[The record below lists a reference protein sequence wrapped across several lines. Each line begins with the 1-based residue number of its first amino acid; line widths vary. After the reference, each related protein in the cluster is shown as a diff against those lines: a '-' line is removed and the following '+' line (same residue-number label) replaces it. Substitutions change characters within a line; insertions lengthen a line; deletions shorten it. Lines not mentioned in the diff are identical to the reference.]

1 MGCSASYVSDNDIH
15 VSLHGVRR
23 RQLLRYDG
31 TNGTYL
37 PDKYKVIFRKDG
49 WDARGLFPVKTPNGT
64 LVASGNLTYGYIEM
78 PLETSGYIGF
88 VNSTGYFKLS
98 PGKFLVLDKLKMGR
112 LWLSYL
118 HQKKP
123 RRNGVS
129 AQRNLKMRE
138 PQFVKRCGIRK
149 MRKTRLFM
157 ANSDRLISQKRHIQR
172 PSPSSDAAV

>member
-1 MGCSASYVSDNDIH
+1 MKKLTRLIIPTLIALLVSGPALAGKWVITGDDKQISVGCSASYVSDNDIH

-37 PDKYKVIFRKDG
+37 PDKYNVIFRKDG

-98 PGKFLVLDKLKMGR
+98 PGKF
-112 LWLSYL
+112 WY
-118 HQKKP
+118 
-123 RRNGVS
+123 
-129 AQRNLKMRE
+129 
-138 PQFVKRCGIRK
+138 
-149 MRKTRLFM
+149 
-157 ANSDRLISQKRHIQR
+157 
-172 PSPSSDAAV
+172 